1 MKSAVFVLSASLML
15 AGCTVKPMIVRPAT
29 PSLDSGI
36 ANSGVIQILPGYR
49 YLVTPL
55 FNERYEALVKL
66 YGAKLIPPM
75 TSPRWITASGTNYII
90 TSDGIEAFAEMDF
103 YARQHQSP

>member
-1 MKSAVFVLSASLML
+1 
-15 AGCTVKPMIVRPAT
+15 
-29 PSLDSGI
+29 
-36 ANSGVIQILPGYR
+36 
-49 YLVTPL
+49 
-55 FNERYEALVKL
+55 
-66 YGAKLIPPM
+66 M